1 MSETRRKLPF
11 LIALFAAPALFGAAI
26 SLFGLMG
33 DYGSRFMLA
42 GAFGMI
48 AVLPAWFTAYV
59 WLAWRDPPAPG
70 LKPRV
75 KAALA
80 ANFVSLVIF
89 PALIVLLA
97 VTGQYEPLF
106 VPGEGAVAVEAAGVE
121 FPDPPTPRDAAI
133 AAAVVAFMLGLVFL
147 PVLAAIFSWVERRM
161 VPSATGPVKG

>member
-1 MSETRRKLPF
+1 MAERRRKLPF

-89 PALIVLLA
+89 PAIIVLLA
-97 VTGQYEPLF
+97 ATGQYEALF
-106 VPGEGAVAVEAAGVE
+106 AQGDGAVAVEAME

-133 AAAVVAFMLGLVFL
+133 ATAVVAFMLGLVFL
-147 PVLAAIFSWVERRM
+147 PVMAALFSWVEKRLVRFQ
-161 VPSATGPVKG
+161 